1 MTYFVKYKIITEDFE
16 LPIESYIMR
25 DSKQLTK
32 EDVIEDLKEFEG
44 TNNIEVLEFSVLN
57 EEEFLGKLD
66 EGYEELDITESRAN
80 NAILFEDEDI
90 EEIDPLPFQRR

>member
-1 MTYFVKYKIITEDFE
+1 
-16 LPIESYIMR
+16 MR

-44 TNNIEVLEFSVLN
+44 TNNIEVLEFSILN

-90 EEIDPLPFQRR
+90 EEIDPLPF

>member
-25 DSKQLTK
+25 YSKQLTK

-44 TNNIEVLEFSVLN
+44 TNNIEVLEFSILN

-90 EEIDPLPFQRR
+90 EEIDPLPF

>member
-44 TNNIEVLEFSVLN
+44 TNNIEVLEFSILN

-90 EEIDPLPFQRR
+90 EEIDPLPF